1 MSSLTRWWDRFRST
15 SEELDARK
23 LRAEATDLGASA
35 IENVVSGQVTTL
47 TGTVRSLILR
57 PEVTIPAL
65 EAELFDGSGHIS
77 LVWLGRRKIRGIHPG
92 ISISVTG
99 RLVRINGQLT
109 MYNPNY
115 AIAAKTGAGE

>member
-1 MSSLTRWWDRFRST
+1 MSGVSRWWNRFRST
-15 SEELDARK
+15 SEELDALK
-23 LRAEATDLGASA
+23 LRDEVSDLGASA

-47 TGTVRSLILR
+47 TGTIRSLILR
-57 PEVTIPAL
+57 PEVTVPAL
-65 EAELFDGSGHIS
+65 EAELFDGSGHIA

-109 MYNPNY
+109 MFNPNY
-115 AIAAKTGAGE
+115 SIASKLGAGE